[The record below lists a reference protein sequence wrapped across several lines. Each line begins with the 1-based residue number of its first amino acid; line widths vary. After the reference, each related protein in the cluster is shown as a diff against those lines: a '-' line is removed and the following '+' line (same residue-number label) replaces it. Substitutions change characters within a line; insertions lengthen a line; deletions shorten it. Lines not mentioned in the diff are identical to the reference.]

1 MHRLSVPLRRLC
13 CITLLWA
20 AAEPGLATTW
30 LCGLSA
36 DLVRLHCVA
45 DADPGERNALPASAE
60 TTAIVR
66 GTRFPLDPGR
76 AWTVDLW
83 SPPTDAAWLS
93 LLARST
99 LCYRSPGCEVVLA
112 LPREGAVDRSTASAR
127 R

>member
-1 MHRLSVPLRRLC
+1 MPRHTATLRRLGC
-13 CITLLWA
+13 ATLLGMA
-20 AAEPGLATTW
+20 AVPAQATTW
-30 LCGLSA
+30 LCGLSP

-45 DADPGERNALPASAE
+45 DAAPDAPADPTSRAV

-83 SPPTDAAWLS
+83 SPPSDGAWLG

-112 LPREGAVDRSTASAR
+112 LPPDLRTDRTAASAPH
-127 R
+127 